1 MTFGASLSG
10 SDAGLGSPIMS
21 HALPP
26 TASYNLGGPGSPTAF
41 IPEPGDAQ
49 RSFAEILSIADRGPA
64 ARAPEPREIAETFV
78 AVALVQPLLAE
89 ARKSTWAAPPFAPTQ
104 GEKQFGALMDAH
116 VARDVTRAARF
127 PLVERLAQQMRSG

>member
-1 MTFGASLSG
+1 MTIDASFLG
-10 SDAGLGSPIMS
+10 SDAARGPALTPPTLPHTTSSGLGW
-21 HALPP
+21 
-26 TASYNLGGPGSPTAF
+26 PGSPTASL
-41 IPEPGDAQ
+41 PEAGDAQ

-64 ARAPEPREIAETFV
+64 ARAAEPREIAETFV

-116 VARDVTRAARF
+116 VAREVTKAARF
-127 PLVERLAQQMRSG
+127 PLVERLAQQMRSR